1 MKIRSFS
8 SLFILFSTSLLS
20 LYFWINEITNY
31 LEFRHVITFSWM
43 SIGLVCIPI
52 IFTFPICW
60 FFLECIYE
68 RNVAIEKMEKLMPY
82 FKYLCIFSFVLI
94 IFISLG
100 YISILEHKGYIS
112 CQESPSGW
120 MPGTAKKYA
129 ISIQLCGK

>member
-1 MKIRSFS
+1 MDVYWF
-8 SLFILFSTSLLS
+8 S
-20 LYFWINEITNY
+20 LYSNHFHLPNLLVF
-31 LEFRHVITFSWM
+31 LEF
-43 SIGLVCIPI
+43 
-52 IFTFPICW
+52 
-60 FFLECIYE
+60 IYE

-82 FKYLCIFSFVLI
+82 FKYLCIFSFVLV

-112 CQESPSGW
+112 CHESPSGW